1 MKKLLFLCFLGVGLT
16 ACNEENNLT
25 NLTVYDYLTNETLL
39 NKVLSDCVSGKL
51 QDHDKCDVVKR
62 AYNNLDLF
70 KQGAISEERLK
81 KLGKK

>member
-16 ACNEENNLT
+16 ACNEEN

-51 QDHDKCDVVKR
+51 QDQNKCDVVKR
-62 AYNNLDLF
+62 AYNNLDSF